1 MYFFFFKF
9 FKRQYEFLSNV
20 AAVIDIEIPNSWK
33 CPWCVFNNYSKHLNP
48 KTNVPTRPLF
58 NSTGFEKSCYQNNKN
73 FEPKSYSS
81 SSESSLSHSDSL
93 SSPTHSQKLAY
104 RIKNLTECFIKNIV
118 KENKDEERRHTSD
131 AITVESLTFVEKEII
146 LKEFC
151 EEII

>member
-1 MYFFFFKF
+1 M
-9 FKRQYEFLSNV
+9 
-20 AAVIDIEIPNSWK
+20 IDIEIPNSWK
-33 CPWCVFNNYSKHLNP
+33 CPWCVFNNYEKPLKP
-48 KTNVPTRPLF
+48 KTNVPTRPLLNPS
-58 NSTGFEKSCYQNNKN
+58 NSKKSCCQNNN
-73 FEPKSYSS
+73 NSELKSYSS
-81 SSESSLSHSDSL
+81 SSESSLSQSDSL

-118 KENKDEERRHTSD
+118 NQSKDEEKNRSKSD